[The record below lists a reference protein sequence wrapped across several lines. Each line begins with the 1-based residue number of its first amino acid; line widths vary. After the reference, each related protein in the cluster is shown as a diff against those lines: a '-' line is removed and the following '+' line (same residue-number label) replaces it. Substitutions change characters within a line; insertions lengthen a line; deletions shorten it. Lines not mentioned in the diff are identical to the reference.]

1 MKLSEKVKDLNT
13 SLLQAFEDTVIDDIL
28 NNARKSGEALCK
40 AVILQH
46 YQEIEGTKIILGE
59 VNTKGN
65 VLNKPRPLDFS
76 SLINIVVYE
85 QDENYIIVKPK
96 AVRNKIKSYLESIRA
111 HGNPASHDSNH
122 PSDVSSVA
130 DVRVTKVNL
139 ARLIS
144 WFYKDFVSEP
154 IPSRMLQHMGEIE
167 SNYIDPEK
175 ETVFYEDVRG
185 LDIVKIYYPKQKV
198 TIQAKYNDSQKRISY
213 EFVTVEFPNN
223 ILFGYI
229 FVKKNISINA
239 TLQHFIEN
247 LTFELASLMICSP
260 RVISPETG
268 KEINRIS
275 NIKDKFNDLADQKLL
290 SKTEYLFTD
299 DFVWKYCL
307 AEYAKE
313 LNGSLEN
320 DRYFVDQELF
330 HVQDGQPV
338 GLKPS
343 LEYIREII
351 NSPEKKEPVSVIVG
365 RAGVG
370 KTTFCE
376 QVVRLVNGCEK
387 KRALLISSTDL
398 RNASADFPVESLT
411 DLYKLFVKVNEIDS
425 TELLEY
431 NNFEINISCGNI
443 VFIVDGLDEIESTLK
458 DKFNLD
464 LFLQSAVS
472 LNEAYRSCSII
483 ITSRDYYLDR
493 YTQKAS
499 VNVFKLLGFSNELV
513 EQYLKKRLSKQ
524 RVRDA
529 QKYLSQFEISDQSL
543 HTPLYLSLI
552 CDLVDR
558 EEYEENTLPNDIV
571 ESDYYYSQLPL
582 DNLIYKLLQR
592 EIGKQSLNII
602 CDHYFELIV
611 EISVRNQGSITKNDL
626 NQYIGIFFPSI
637 EATSNNEEDKYT
649 QFYISPLLAYDRNVE
664 VFKIKYDFVELWT
677 KVRFALY
684 NFKRDVFDE
693 DLRRLLIEFY
703 DGSSVLLEDLV
714 RMKKITKIN
723 YIEHGS
729 RILKKLIDDY
739 RQPKNSKKLDLT
751 RKAISGLLY
760 FILSGE
766 SKRSKSDYSND
777 LIQLF
782 GSDRLNHLCI
792 FGKFFPLDFS
802 EIEVYEG
809 WFEQYQN
816 FQKCN
821 FPSDKTVF
829 YDSTFKGIDLKFSPT
844 FNSILFDSKCNLDE
858 ELKKAFDDGL
868 NSAGNVYNQV
878 RTNLLR
884 ILKVGYRSSN
894 FSWKSESLYKRVQIK
909 GNNSLDDYLKIL
921 TLEGIL
927 EKRSEKAG
935 SGDGFMVAK
944 NFINSAKSLIDNE
957 NVKPELEIVIKKI
970 LKDLHNL

>member
-1 MKLSEKVKDLNT
+1 MKLSDKVNELNKWV
-13 SLLQAFEDTVIDDIL
+13 LQAFEDTVIEDIL

-40 AVILQH
+40 AVILKH
-46 YQEIEGTKIILGE
+46 YQEIEGNKRILGK
-59 VNTKGN
+59 VGLKGN
-65 VLNKPRPLDFS
+65 IVNNPRPLDFS
-76 SLINIVVYE
+76 SLINIVVHE

-96 AVRNKIKSYLESIRA
+96 SVRNKIKSYLESIRA
-111 HGNPASHDSNH
+111 HGNPPSHDSNH

-130 DVRVTKVNL
+130 DVRVTQVNL

-154 IPSRMLQHMGEIE
+154 IPSRMLQYMAEIE
-167 SNYIDPEK
+167 SNYIEPEK

-198 TIQAKYNDSQKRISY
+198 TRQAKYNDSQKKISY

-247 LTFELASLMICSP
+247 LTFELTSLMICSP
-260 RVISPETG
+260 RVISPDTG

-275 NIKDKFNDLADQKLL
+275 HIKDKFNDLADQKLL
-290 SKTEYLFTD
+290 DKTEYLFTD

-313 LNGSLEN
+313 LDRNLEN
-320 DRYFVDQELF
+320 DQYFVDQELF
-330 HVQDGQPV
+330 HVQDGQSV

-351 NSPEKKEPVSVIVG
+351 NSPEKKEPISVVVG

-398 RNASADFPVESLT
+398 RNAFADFPVESLT
-411 DLYKLFVKVNEIDS
+411 DLYKLFVKVNAIDS

-464 LFLQSAVS
+464 LFLKSAVS

-493 YTQKAS
+493 YTQKNS

-552 CDLVDR
+552 CDLVER
-558 EEYEENTLPNDIV
+558 EEYEENTLPNDIL
-571 ESDYYYSQLPL
+571 ESDYYYSELPL

-602 CDHYFELIV
+602 CDNYFELIV
-611 EISVRNQGSITKNDL
+611 EISVRNRGSITKNDL

-637 EATSNNEEDKYT
+637 EVTSNNEEDKYT
-649 QFYISPLLAYDRNVE
+649 QFYISPLLAYDRNAD

-684 NFKRDVFDE
+684 NFKRDVFNE

-703 DGSSVLLEDLV
+703 DGSSVLLEELV
-714 RMKKITKIN
+714 RMKRITKIN
-723 YIEHGS
+723 YIDRGS

-739 RQPKNSKKLDLT
+739 RQPEKSKKLDLT

-766 SKRSKSDYSND
+766 SKSKSDYSND
-777 LIQLF
+777 IIQLF
-782 GSDRLNHLCI
+782 GSDKLNYLCI
-792 FGKFFPLDFS
+792 FGNFFPLDFS
-802 EIEVYEG
+802 EIQVSEG
-809 WFEQYQN
+809 WFQQYHS
-816 FQKCN
+816 FQKCK

-829 YDSTFKGIDLKFSPT
+829 YHSTFKGIDPKFSLT
-844 FNSILFDSKCNLDE
+844 LNSILFDSKCNLNE

-868 NSAGNVYNQV
+868 NSAGNVYKQV
-878 RTNLLR
+878 RTNLQR
-884 ILKVGYRSSN
+884 ILKIGYRYNN
-894 FSWKSESLYKRVQIK
+894 FSWKSESVYKKATIK
-909 GNNSLDDYLKIL
+909 GNNSLDDYLRFL

-927 EKRSEKAG
+927 EKYSEQAG
-935 SGDGFMVAK
+935 SGAGFIVAQ
-944 NFINSAKSLIDNE
+944 NFRNSAKDLIANE
-957 NVKPELEIVIKKI
+957 NVKPELETVIKKI
-970 LKDLHNL
+970 LKDFHNL